1 MSRPDH
7 RYVLGIALVAALCF
21 SGACKESIEL
31 ENLPGHVTSVGPLF
45 FDGTVLTVQF
55 TTRDEEGD
63 RIDVTAEFRVADGAW
78 SDVPTNGDDDDP
90 LSGLANAIGEDTPH
104 VFRWD
109 LDRSAGVD
117 RNSELTLR
125 ITPVER
131 AEGAVTHGPFVPAD
145 LEPPDTPQVVDAGN
159 DTGDAE
165 DDTTDGTDAGS
176 DANDTDDAED
186 DTTDTATDATD
197 TATDATDTGDAEDDT
212 TDTATDATDT
222 GDATGDTTDAADATD
237 TTDAADA
244 TDATDTT
251 DAADATDATDA
262 ADTDDATDTAD
273 ATDAADV
280 STETGPGDAGEDG
293 S

>member
-197 TATDATDTGDAEDDT
+197 T
-212 TDTATDATDT
+212 